1 MTFARKM
8 ETDDNGW
15 ETGAR
20 LEAVI
25 AKLSAWHQEVDA
37 RETNDPGQRAQR
49 ISLLNQIDT
58 AIQLLKLCDDFE
70 VNAGAVWDRV
80 PDIVH
85 PSYMPEI
92 RIVDDGETDD
102 PSGWRELA
110 LISGHAVRMRGGE
123 IVIGGSRTSPY
134 TRSPEGNQRSEQV
147 SGGIG

>member
-1 MTFARKM
+1 V
-8 ETDDNGW
+8 ETNDNVW

-25 AKLSAWHQEVDA
+25 AKLSEWYQEVVSS
-37 RETNDPGQRAQR
+37 ETNDPEQNAQR

-58 AIQLLKLCDDFE
+58 PMQLLKLCDDFE
-70 VNAGAVWDRV
+70 VTAGAFWDRI
-80 PDIVH
+80 PHIVH

-110 LISGHAVRMRGGE
+110 LTSGHAVRMRGGE

-134 TRSPEGNQRSEQV
+134 TRPPEDNQTGEGVGGNR
-147 SGGIG
+147 G

>member
-1 MTFARKM
+1 M
-8 ETDDNGW
+8 ESDDNGW

-25 AKLSAWHQEVDA
+25 AKLSDWH
-37 RETNDPGQRAQR
+37 RELNSLETLDSVQRAQR
-49 ISLLNQIDT
+49 ITLLNQIDT

-70 VNAGAVWDRV
+70 VTAGAFWDRI
-80 PDIVH
+80 PDVID

-110 LISGHAVRMRGGE
+110 LASGHAVRMRGGE
-123 IVIGGSRTSPY
+123 IVIGGNRTSPN
-134 TRSPEGNQRSEQV
+134 TRPPEDNQTGEQV
-147 SGGIG
+147 SGGNGGQAR